1 MDISVAEL
9 ELAAS
14 PGWRA
19 CEEDYLGE
27 WLLRAADGFTGRA
40 NSALAVG
47 DPGLP
52 LAEAAETVRAWYA
65 TRGLTAMIA
74 VPFRCGERGASRLD
88 RVLDGL
94 GWGVR
99 ADGATVM
106 TADAGE
112 IAVQARAEFAG
123 RAPASG
129 PVEIDAEPD
138 AAWLARYHYRGAQQ
152 LPPVA
157 LKVLTSAPW
166 QAFASVRS
174 GGETIAVGRVAGDA
188 DWAGLTAIEVDPGHR
203 RSGLG
208 AAVTA
213 ALTAHAASRGIR
225 NVYLQVADGNDA
237 ARALYRRIGFTDHHG
252 YHYRVEPYLS
262 RGAADSLGRGVRPAQ
277 LSTG

>member
-47 DPGLP
+47 DPGVP
-52 LAEAAETVRAWYA
+52 LAEAAGKVRAWYA
-65 TRGLTAMIA
+65 ARGLTAMVA
-74 VPFRCGERGASRLD
+74 VPFPCGERGASQLD
-88 RVLDGL
+88 RVLDSL
-94 GWGVR
+94 GWTVR

-112 IAVQARAEFAG
+112 VAVRAAAEFAG
-123 RAPASG
+123 RSGASDA
-129 PVEIDAEPD
+129 VDIDAEPD
-138 AAWLARYHYRGAQQ
+138 EAWLARYHYRGVRQ

-157 LKVLTSAPW
+157 LTVLTSAPW

-174 GGETIAVGRVAGDA
+174 GAETVAIGRVAGDEH
-188 DWAGLTAIEVDPGHR
+188 WAGLTAIEVDPRHR
-203 RSGLG
+203 RHGLG

-213 ALTAHAASRGIR
+213 SLTAHAASRGIR

-237 ARALYRRIGFTDHHG
+237 ARALYRRIGFTDHHC
-252 YHYRVEPYLS
+252 YHYRIEPC
-262 RGAADSLGRGVRPAQ
+262 A
-277 LSTG
+277 